1 MKEISIR
8 KLAQMVCDLP
18 VNGNIYVKQ
27 YGDSELFGITCLNL
41 FESDLVIITHFGGGF
56 ASLLDTSTTNEEKE
70 MCTWLQHAL
79 GADNSKKIVYLLTEN
94 EVYGKKMIT
103 RNKIQL

>member
-1 MKEISIR
+1 
-8 KLAQMVCDLP
+8 
-18 VNGNIYVKQ
+18 
-27 YGDSELFGITCLNL
+27 
-41 FESDLVIITHFGGGF
+41 
-56 ASLLDTSTTNEEKE
+56 